1 MIKVKAFLI
10 IFIFFIGCS
19 LNSNSKFWTE
29 EKKIEDNKDIKI
41 VKIFKDTNVTKSE
54 FNKNI
59 KIRLDSNFK
68 KKKFYENLDNN
79 FGHTNYNGELK
90 KISKYSFSKI
100 NDYKIYKPDPIFH
113 EKGIIFFDSKGT
125 IINFDFNSKL
135 LWKKNIYTKKEKNL
149 EPILYFAINK
159 NYLIVADNLAKYYA
173 LDLNSGKILWTK
185 QGKLPFNSQIKS
197 YKDSFFLIDY
207 KNILRCISIF
217 DGSEKW
223 KVVTDNSLLKSK
235 KRISNIIS
243 NDKIVFINNVGDIT
257 AANIFTGEFEWQIP
271 TQDTSVYASTFDL
284 KNSDLV
290 LDEQTVYFSNTKNGF
305 YSIDVNGGTLNWKQD
320 VNSEVRPIV
329 IGNLIF
335 TISTK
340 GNLTL
345 IDKLTGNIIRVTNL
359 FDQLK
364 KKEKKNITPVGF
376 TIGKKHIYLTTN
388 NGKLFLIDIFTGKT
402 TKIIKID
409 NQTISE
415 PFIVNNNLYLVK
427 DNSIIKLK

>member
-1 MIKVKAFLI
+1 VIKVKAFLI

-19 LNSNSKFWTE
+19 LNPDSKFWSE
-29 EKKIEDNKDIKI
+29 EKKIEDNK
-41 VKIFKDTNVTKSE
+41 
-54 FNKNI
+54 NI
-59 KIRLDSNFK
+59 KIIKVFKDIDDIKGEFNSNVKIKLNSSFK
-68 KKKFYENLDNN
+68 KNKFYENLDNN
-79 FGHTNYNGELK
+79 FGHSNYDGKLK
-90 KISKYSFSKI
+90 KISKYNFSKI
-100 NDYKIYKPDPIFH
+100 NDFKIYKPDPIFH
-113 EKGIIFFDSKGT
+113 KEGIIFFDSHGT

-135 LWKKNIYTKKEKNL
+135 LWKKNIYTKKERKL
-149 EPILYFAINK
+149 EPILYFATNK
-159 NYLIVADNLAKYYA
+159 NYLFVADNLAKYYA

-197 YKDSFFLIDY
+197 YNDSFYLIDY

-223 KVVTDNSLLKSK
+223 KVATDNSILKSK

-243 NDKIVFINNVGDIT
+243 KDKIIFINNVGDIT
-257 AANIFTGEFEWQIP
+257 AANIFTGEFEWQTP

-284 KNSDLV
+284 SNSDLV
-290 LDEQTVYFSNTKNGF
+290 LDGQTLYFSSTKNGF
-305 YSIDVNGGTLNWKQD
+305 YSIDISGGILNWKQD

-335 TISTK
+335 TITTK

-345 IDKLTGNIIRVTNL
+345 IDKQTGNIIRITSL

-364 KKEKKNITPVGF
+364 TKEKKNIKPIGF
-376 TIGKKHIYLTTN
+376 SIGKKYIYLTTN
-388 NGKLFLIDIFTGKT
+388 NGKLFLVDIFTGKT
-402 TKIIKID
+402 TRIIKID

-415 PFIVNNNLYLVK
+415 PFIVNKNLYLVK
-427 DNSIIKLK
+427 DNSIIKLN

>member
-41 VKIFKDTNVTKSE
+41 VKIFKDTNVTKNE

-68 KKKFYENLDNN
+68 KKNFYENLDNN

-159 NYLIVADNLAKYYA
+159 NYLIVADNLSKYYA
-173 LDLNSGKILWTK
+173 LDLVSGKILWTK
-185 QGKLPFNSQIKS
+185 QGKMPFNSQIKS
-197 YKDSFFLIDY
+197 YKDSFF
-207 KNILRCISIF
+207 F
-217 DGSEKW
+217 DRLQK
-223 KVVTDNSLLKSK
+223 
-235 KRISNIIS
+235 
-243 NDKIVFINNVGDIT
+243 
-257 AANIFTGEFEWQIP
+257 
-271 TQDTSVYASTFDL
+271 
-284 KNSDLV
+284 
-290 LDEQTVYFSNTKNGF
+290 
-305 YSIDVNGGTLNWKQD
+305 YS
-320 VNSEVRPIV
+320 
-329 IGNLIF
+329 
-335 TISTK
+335 
-340 GNLTL
+340 
-345 IDKLTGNIIRVTNL
+345 
-359 FDQLK
+359 
-364 KKEKKNITPVGF
+364 
-376 TIGKKHIYLTTN
+376 
-388 NGKLFLIDIFTGKT
+388 
-402 TKIIKID
+402 
-409 NQTISE
+409 
-415 PFIVNNNLYLVK
+415 
-427 DNSIIKLK
+427 